1 MRLSDEQLN
10 RMARA
15 VLARANRAFEDAPL
29 ATDWRQKYVDL
40 RGVCHEQEATI
51 TRGIVYRRTLYGL
64 LVAAVVVG
72 AVGWWR

>member
-1 MRLSDEQLN
+1 MPLSEAQIRRMVSAALACSEGYRRSGEQIN
-10 RMARA
+10 WRA
-15 VLARANRAFEDAPL
+15 LCV
-29 ATDWRQKYVDL
+29 
-40 RGVCHEQEATI
+40 EQNQTI